1 MNIELAIAK
10 ISDTLVTLTFVGGGQ
25 YKLYQITRDEVE
37 IVEVTRF
44 YSDIFVAVVA
54 YKDMCIDL
62 SYT

>member
-1 MNIELAIAK
+1 MIIELASAK
-10 ISDTLVTLTFVGGGQ
+10 IIKALVTLSYVGGGQ
-25 YKLYQITRDEVE
+25 YKLYWITRDEVE

-62 SYT
+62 SYA